1 VSERGVVVVGAGIG
15 GLSLAILLADRGW
28 AVKVLEKNLAPGGRA
43 RTWSQGGYT
52 FDMGPSWYL
61 MPEVF
66 ERFFA
71 RVGRTRESAYQL
83 VRLDP
88 SYRVFFSPA
97 EHVDVAADPAVNREL
112 FERLEPG
119 GGRQLDRYLD
129 DATYKYET
137 AMREFVYKE
146 YASVGQFLNRR
157 LLVEGMRLNVLGTLD
172 HHVRRYFRDRRARQ
186 LLEYHMVF
194 LGSSP
199 YNAPGM
205 YAIMSHVDL
214 RQGVSYPLGG
224 MGAVVRALEGI
235 ARQKGAEIL
244 YGHEVDRVET
254 DGRRARAVHAAG
266 VGSFEADAVA
276 VSADYA
282 FTESRLLAPT
292 DRSYSR
298 RYWQRRILAPSFF
311 MLFLGLSK
319 KLSRPLH
326 HTLYLAPNWERHFD
340 EIFRRP
346 AWPGH
351 PCFYLSCTSRTD
363 PGAAPPGG
371 EALVV
376 LVPIASGLDDSHD
389 ARQRYRDFVLRHVE
403 SVLGEP
409 IQDSIAVERI
419 YSPRDFRSDY
429 NAWEGTG
436 LGLAHTLFQ
445 TAVFR
450 PSHRSRKLE
459 NLFYTGAYTHPGVGV
474 PMTLISSELVA
485 DLMTDRR

>member
-1 VSERGVVVVGAGIG
+1 MGRRNVIIIGAGIG
-15 GLSLAILLADRGW
+15 GLSLAALLAHRGFT
-28 AVKVLEKNLAPGGRA
+28 VRVLEKNHAPGGRA
-43 RTWSQGGYT
+43 RTWRQDGYT

-66 ERFFA
+66 ERYFSLL
-71 RVGRTRESAYQL
+71 GRSRESAYPL

-88 SYRVFFSPA
+88 SYRAFFSPG
-97 EHVDVAADPAVNREL
+97 EHVDVAADLAVNREL
-112 FERLEPG
+112 FESFEPG
-119 GGRQLDRYLD
+119 GGRQLERYLD
-129 DATYKYET
+129 DAGYKYET
-137 AMREFVYKE
+137 AMREFVYRE
-146 YASVGQFLNRR
+146 YSSVGQFLNRR

-214 RQGVSYPLGG
+214 RQGVSYPVGG
-224 MGAVVRALEGI
+224 MGAVVRALESA
-235 ARQKGAEIL
+235 AREKGVEIL
-244 YGHEVDRVET
+244 YGHEVDRVEAS
-254 DGRRARAVHAAG
+254 GRRARAVHA
-266 VGSFEADAVA
+266 VDKGSFEADAVA
-276 VSADYA
+276 VNADYA
-282 FTESRLLAPT
+282 FAETRLLPPGR
-292 DRSYSR
+292 RSYSR
-298 RYWQRRILAPSFF
+298 HYWERRTFAPSFF

-319 KLSRPLH
+319 KLARPLH
-326 HTLYLAPNWERHFD
+326 HTLYLAPAWERHFD

-346 AWPGH
+346 AWPQH
-351 PCFYLSCTSRTD
+351 PCFYLSCTSRSD
-363 PGAAPPGG
+363 PAAAPPGG

-376 LVPIASGLDDSHD
+376 LVPIAAGLDDQD
-389 ARQRYRDFVLRHVE
+389 DTRQRYRELVLRHVE
-403 SVLGEP
+403 TILGER
-409 IQDSIAVERI
+409 IGDSIAVERI

-429 NAWEGTG
+429 NAWAGTG

-450 PSHRSRKLE
+450 PAHRSRKLD

-485 DLMTDRR
+485 GLLEAS